1 MFRKIVLLF
10 FLFGSFLYA
19 ENNSSLNNKNSIK
32 KELSSDAQNDENI
45 VKAAIANQINKLSK
59 ELFELNEKLK
69 RNIWIKN
76 YANYISYKNT
86 VQNIEKYKQKLKHLK
101 YLLKSSRVSK
111 ERKEK
116 YKKEKEI
123 IEKELKTLNNKKELL
138 SDFKTSPFEEVIKPQ
153 ALPKEPKVTNPFLI
167 FNAFSYIKQVKN
179 QKNLYQSKLESLKN
193 TIEKLN
199 KKKILLNRIYRFK
212 KDEKTLKQ
220 ISAVE
225 HELNDFKTAYD
236 IAKTTYKIYSKKI
249 EDVIL
254 KISLQIEEQIKRTIN
269 VALFIFAVI
278 IISLVLKLLA
288 KRYIED
294 NQRFY
299 MTNKVINFTNF
310 TLITMILLFSFIED
324 VSYLVTVIGFAS
336 AGLAIAMKDLFMS
349 ILGWFVIIIGGS
361 FRVGDRVKVKKNG
374 LVYVGDIIDIS
385 LLRITILE
393 DITLTSYMVNRR
405 TGRVIFIPNNYI
417 FTDLLANYS
426 HEKLKTVW
434 DGIDITITFDSNH
447 KKAVYIVKNIVKK
460 YSKGYTEIARK
471 QLNKLRNQY
480 SLKNTNVEPRVYTF
494 IEPYGIVISSWYMTN
509 SFATLTIR
517 SSISAEIIDALN
529 KEEDI
534 TIAYPTQTVNL
545 KKIENN
551 LPTESNEKDIL

>member
-1 MFRKIVLLF
+1 MFRKIFILV
-10 FLFGSFLYA
+10 FLFLSLLYA
-19 ENNSSLNNKNSIK
+19 ENNASLNNKESIK
-32 KELSSDAQNDENI
+32 RELSSDAQNDENI

-59 ELFELNEKLK
+59 ELFELNEELK

-86 VQNIEKYKQKLKHLK
+86 VQNIEKDKQKLKHLK

-111 ERKEK
+111 EKKEK

-153 ALPKEPKVTNPFLI
+153 SLPKEPKVTNPFLI

-179 QKNLYQSKLESLKN
+179 QKSLYQSKLESLKN

-199 KKKILLNRIYRFK
+199 KKRILLNRIYRFK
-212 KDEKTLKQ
+212 KDKKILKQ
-220 ISAVE
+220 IASVE

-434 DGIDITITFDSNH
+434 DGIDIAITFDSNH

-529 KEEDI
+529 REEDI
-534 TIAYPTQTVNL
+534 TIAYPTQTINL
-545 KKIENN
+545 KKIENS
-551 LPTESNEKDIL
+551 LPMESNEKDIL

>member
-269 VALFIFAVI
+269 VALFILAVI

-310 TLITMILLFSFIED
+310 TLITIILLFSFIED

>member
-1 MFRKIVLLF
+1 
-10 FLFGSFLYA
+10 
-19 ENNSSLNNKNSIK
+19 
-32 KELSSDAQNDENI
+32 
-45 VKAAIANQINKLSK
+45 
-59 ELFELNEKLK
+59 
-69 RNIWIKN
+69 
-76 YANYISYKNT
+76 
-86 VQNIEKYKQKLKHLK
+86 
-101 YLLKSSRVSK
+101 
-111 ERKEK
+111 
-116 YKKEKEI
+116 
-123 IEKELKTLNNKKELL
+123 
-138 SDFKTSPFEEVIKPQ
+138 
-153 ALPKEPKVTNPFLI
+153 
-167 FNAFSYIKQVKN
+167 
-179 QKNLYQSKLESLKN
+179 
-193 TIEKLN
+193 
-199 KKKILLNRIYRFK
+199 
-212 KDEKTLKQ
+212 
-220 ISAVE
+220 
-225 HELNDFKTAYD
+225 
-236 IAKTTYKIYSKKI
+236 
-249 EDVIL
+249 
-254 KISLQIEEQIKRTIN
+254 
-269 VALFIFAVI
+269 
-278 IISLVLKLLA
+278 LKLLA

-434 DGIDITITFDSNH
+434 DGIDIAITFDSNH

-534 TIAYPTQTVNL
+534 TIAYPTQTINL

>member
-1 MFRKIVLLF
+1 MFRKIILLF
-10 FLFGSFLYA
+10 FLFGFFLYA
-19 ENNSSLNNKNSIK
+19 ENNSSLKNKTSIK

-59 ELFELNEKLK
+59 ELFELNEELK

-86 VQNIEKYKQKLKHLK
+86 IQNIEKYKQKLKHLK

-434 DGIDITITFDSNH
+434 DGIDIAITFDSNH

-534 TIAYPTQTVNL
+534 TIAYPTQTINL

>member
-1 MFRKIVLLF
+1 MFRKIILLL

-59 ELFELNEKLK
+59 ELFELNEELK

-385 LLRITILE
+385 LLRITLLE
-393 DITLTSYMVNRR
+393 DITLTSYMENRR

>member
-1 MFRKIVLLF
+1 MFRKIILLF
-10 FLFGSFLYA
+10 FLFGFFLYA
-19 ENNSSLNNKNSIK
+19 ENNSSLKNKTSIK

-59 ELFELNEKLK
+59 ELFELNEELK

-86 VQNIEKYKQKLKHLK
+86 IQNIEKYKQKLKHLK

>member
-1 MFRKIVLLF
+1 MFRVIILI
-10 FLFGSFLYA
+10 FLFIFSLNA
-19 ENNSSLNNKNSIK
+19 ENNVSLKGEKTVK
-32 KELSSDAQNDENI
+32 KELTSDEKNDEKI
-45 VKAAIANQINKLSK
+45 VKAAISAQVNKLSK
-59 ELFELNEKLK
+59 ELANIDEELK
-69 RNIWIKN
+69 RNIWAKN
-76 YANYISYKNT
+76 YANYISYKKT
-86 VQNIEKYKQKLKHLK
+86 IQDIEKYNQKLKHLK
-101 YLLKSSRVSK
+101 YLLRSSKVSK
-111 ERKEK
+111 EKKKK
-116 YKKEKEI
+116 YKEEKEQT
-123 IEKELKTLNNKKELL
+123 EKKLKTLNNQKELL
-138 SDFKTSPFEEVIKPQ
+138 SDFKTSPFQEVIKPKN
-153 ALPKEPKVTNPFLI
+153 LPKEPKVTNPLMI
-167 FNAFSYIKQVKN
+167 FNAFSYIKQIRNK
-179 QKNLYQSKLESLKN
+179 KTIYEHKLETLKN
-193 TIEKLN
+193 TIDRLYHKRVILTKIYALTKN
-199 KKKILLNRIYRFK
+199 KNI
-212 KDEKTLKQ
+212 LKQ
-220 ISAVE
+220 IEEVE

-236 IAKTTYKIYSKKI
+236 IAKTTYKIYTKKI
-249 EDVIL
+249 EDIIL
-254 KISLQIEEQIKRTIN
+254 KVSLQIEEQIKRTIN

-278 IISLVLKLLA
+278 IISLILKLLA

-299 MTNKVINFTNF
+299 MTNKMINFTNF
-310 TLITMILLFSFIED
+310 TLITLILLFSFIED

-349 ILGWFVIIIGGS
+349 ILGWFVIILGGS

-434 DGIDITITFDSNH
+434 DGIDIAITFDSNH

-517 SSISAEIIDALN
+517 SSISAEIIDALL
-529 KEEDI
+529 KEDDI
-534 TIAYPTQTVNL
+534 TIAYPTQTINIKKADSNL
-545 KKIENN
+545 
-551 LPTESNEKDIL
+551 LTERDEKDIL

>member
-1 MFRKIVLLF
+1 MFRKIILLF

>member
-1 MFRKIVLLF
+1 MFKKLLVAVIFIGSLFAQNGETDKTKTKIDTVKKSLVEKERKRK
-10 FLFGSFLYA
+10 
-19 ENNSSLNNKNSIK
+19 EPIK
-32 KELSSDAQNDENI
+32 KEDPVIDEQNDEKI
-45 VKAAIANQINKLSK
+45 VKAAIAEHLNKLYK
-59 ELFELNEKLK
+59 ELEDLDEELK

-76 YANYISYKNT
+76 YANYISYKTT
-86 VQNIEKYKQKLKHLK
+86 VQNIEKKKQRLKHLN

-116 YKKEKEI
+116 YKKEKEL
-123 IEKELKTLNNKKELL
+123 IEKDLKTLNNKKELL
-138 SDFKTSPFEEVIKPQ
+138 SDFKVSPFQEVIKPQ
-153 ALPKEPKVTNPFLI
+153 DLPKEPKVTNPFMI
-167 FNAFSYIKQVKN
+167 FSAFSYIKQLKN
-179 QKNLYQSKLESLKN
+179 RKNVYEHKLESLKN
-193 TIEKLN
+193 TIHKLSQ
-199 KKKILLNRIYRFK
+199 KKEILYKIYELD
-212 KDEKTLKQ
+212 KDKNSLHRMSE
-220 ISAVE
+220 VE

-249 EDVIL
+249 EDLIL
-254 KISLQIEEQIKRTIN
+254 KVSLQIEEQIKRTIN

-278 IISLVLKLLA
+278 IISLILKLLA
-288 KRYIED
+288 KRYISD

-310 TLITMILLFSFIED
+310 SLITLILLFSFIED

-349 ILGWFVIIIGGS
+349 MLGWFVIIMGGS

-385 LLRITILE
+385 LLRMTILE
-393 DITLTSYMVNRR
+393 DITLTSYMLNRR

-434 DGIDITITFDSNH
+434 DGIDIAITFDSNH

-460 YSKGYTEIARK
+460 YSKGYT
-471 QLNKLRNQY
+471 
-480 SLKNTNVEPRVYTF
+480 
-494 IEPYGIVISSWYMTN
+494 
-509 SFATLTIR
+509 
-517 SSISAEIIDALN
+517 
-529 KEEDI
+529 
-534 TIAYPTQTVNL
+534 
-545 KKIENN
+545 
-551 LPTESNEKDIL
+551 

>member
-1 MFRKIVLLF
+1 MFKKIILLF

-86 VQNIEKYKQKLKHLK
+86 VQNIEKDKQKLKHLK

-111 ERKEK
+111 DRKEK

-393 DITLTSYMVNRR
+393 DITLTSYMENRR